1 MCYKPDIELKILLF
15 GDSSTKKTSFLLKY
29 VGNEDS
35 GNQIAT
41 IGLDMKQKYIYLNG
55 IKIKLDIFDTA
66 GQERFRSLALN
77 YLYGS
82 DGAIL
87 LYDITNIST
96 FDSLKNYY
104 IKKIEEIKPDLK
116 YIIAGNKCDLE
127 NYRQIPKEKV
137 TKFCELKKVE
147 HIEVS
152 SLLNINVT
160 ECFNMLI
167 QSIIK
172 DKTKEELID
181 RYGKIYKDENCEIEN
196 EKKKKKKIFSK
207 FDKCI
212 CF

>member
-1 MCYKPDIELKILLF
+1 M
-15 GDSSTKKTSFLLKY
+15 
-29 VGNEDS
+29 
-35 GNQIAT
+35 
-41 IGLDMKQKYIYLNG
+41 
-55 IKIKLDIFDTA
+55 
-66 GQERFRSLALN
+66 
-77 YLYGS
+77 
-82 DGAIL
+82 
-87 LYDITNIST
+87 
-96 FDSLKNYY
+96 
-104 IKKIEEIKPDLK
+104 
-116 YIIAGNKCDLE
+116 
-127 NYRQIPKEKV
+127 
-137 TKFCELKKVE
+137 KFCELKKVE

-212 CF
+212 CFWNKYNILLLEIINFAYYLDEFINLLK